1 MKRAI
6 ITLTGLMVLGT
17 TGLLADGSSI
27 NLENTAVASE
37 VTDSSLANSTV
48 GIDISTSTSTV
59 NVSNTAVAS
68 TVHDSTLVNSNV
80 GIKIDDN
87 NEDVEAEIDAAAA
100 ASASAGG
107 VTATVNH

>member
-1 MKRAI
+1 MKRII

-37 VTDSSLANSTV
+37 VTDSSLLNSTV
-48 GIDISTSTSTV
+48 GIDISTSASTV
-59 NVSNTAVAS
+59 NLSNTAVAS
-68 TVHDSTLVNSNV
+68 EVRDSTLVNSNV

-87 NEDVEAEIDAAAA
+87 NEDVEAEVA
-100 ASASAGG
+100 ASAGG
-107 VTATVNH
+107 VSASVNH